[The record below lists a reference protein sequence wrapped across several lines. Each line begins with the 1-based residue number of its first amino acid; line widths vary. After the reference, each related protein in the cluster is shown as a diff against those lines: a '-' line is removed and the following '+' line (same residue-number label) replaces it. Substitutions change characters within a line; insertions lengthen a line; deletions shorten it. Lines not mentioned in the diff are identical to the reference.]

1 MKLAEALMERADL
14 QKRMEQLGERLR
26 NNARVQE
33 GEAPA
38 EDPQELLKELTQVA
52 AQLEEI
58 TARVNLTNSRA
69 LTEGETLT
77 ELLARREVE
86 QKRLALLRSFLENAS
101 RLFERG
107 TRTEIKVVSTV
118 NVREM
123 QKQVDKESKALRELD
138 AKIQAANWTTE
149 LQ

>member
-33 GEAPA
+33 GETPA
-38 EDPQELLKELTQVA
+38 EDPKELLKELAQVA

-69 LTEGETLT
+69 LAGGETLT

-138 AKIQAANWTTE
+138 TKIQAANWTTE

>member
-14 QKRMEQLGERLR
+14 QRRMEQLGSRLR

-33 GEAPA
+33 GEDPA
-38 EDPQELLKELTQVA
+38 EDPKELLKELTQVS

-58 TARVNLTNSRA
+58 TTRINLTNSRA
-69 LTEGETLT
+69 LPAGETLT
-77 ELLARREVE
+77 ALLARREVGQKKLE
-86 QKRLALLRSFLENAS
+86 QLRSFLECAS
-101 RLFERG
+101 RLIERG

-118 NVREM
+118 NVREL
-123 QKQVDKESKALRELD
+123 QKELDRESKSLRELD
-138 AKIQAANWTTE
+138 ATIQAANWTTE

>member
-14 QKRMEQLGERLR
+14 QKRMEQLGGRLR

-38 EDPQELLKELTQVA
+38 EDPQELLKELAQVA

-58 TARVNLTNSRA
+58 TARVNLTNSRVSA
-69 LTEGETLT
+69 EGETLT
-77 ELLARREVE
+77 ELLARREVG

-101 RLFERG
+101 RLAERG
-107 TRTEIKVVSTV
+107 TRAEIKMFSTV

-123 QKQVDKESKALRELD
+123 QKQVDRESKALRELD

>member
-14 QKRMEQLGERLR
+14 QKRMEQLGGRLR

-38 EDPQELLKELTQVA
+38 EDPQELLKELAQVA

-58 TARVNLTNSRA
+58 TARVNLTNSRVSA
-69 LTEGETLT
+69 EGETLT
-77 ELLARREVE
+77 ELLARREVG

-101 RLFERG
+101 RLAERG
-107 TRTEIKVVSTV
+107 TRTEIKMFSTV

-123 QKQVDKESKALRELD
+123 QKQVDRESKALRELD

>member
-14 QKRMEQLGERLR
+14 QKRMEPLGERLR

-38 EDPQELLKELTQVA
+38 EDPQELLKELAQVA

-69 LTEGETLT
+69 LAEGETLT

>member
-33 GEAPA
+33 GETPA
-38 EDPQELLKELTQVA
+38 EDPKELLKELAQVA

-69 LTEGETLT
+69 LAGGETLT
-77 ELLARREVE
+77 ELLARREVG

-138 AKIQAANWTTE
+138 TKIQAANWTTE